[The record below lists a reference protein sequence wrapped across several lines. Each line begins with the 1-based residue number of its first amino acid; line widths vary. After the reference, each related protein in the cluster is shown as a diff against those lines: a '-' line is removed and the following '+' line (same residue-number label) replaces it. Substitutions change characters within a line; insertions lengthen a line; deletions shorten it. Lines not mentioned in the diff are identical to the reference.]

1 MERKIK
7 SAFDK
12 LAEVCKDVR
21 YIKQIIEENEVFRGC
36 GKGREEKVTEYNSC
50 DMSENSDDLVERRG
64 REEFCREGNK

>member
-1 MERKIK
+1 MERKIE

-21 YIKQIIEENEVFRGC
+21 NIKQVIEENEVFRGC
-36 GKGREEKVTEYNSC
+36 GKGREEKVTEYDSC
-50 DMSENSDDLVERRG
+50 DISENSDDLVERMV